1 MATKTHTQTPGGATP
16 FKKPD
21 EPVSAPVGDQAAE
34 KEVKQGTGHEI
45 PAEDIDFSANAG
57 EGLTGHKMSDYKV
70 PFLTIVQDLSPQR
83 KETDAKYDPDAKC
96 GMIVNTVSGDIIEV
110 RASLDKY
117 IEVVPVSRET
127 EYIEWAPKRGGL
139 VAVHKNES
147 ILGQTKKGTGDDATK
162 DFLPNGNIIDTTS
175 KWFVMLKQGDNEYIP
190 VIIAMSRSNLKHSR
204 AWLTKISNERMKRAD
219 GSVYQPAMYS
229 RHWKLSTV
237 PEVKNGNTYFAWNTE
252 PGELVK
258 KKDTYLELQGLR
270 AAVVG
275 GQLAL
280 PDAEQ
285 TAAALGDSQP
295 GNF

>member
-1 MATKTHTQTPGGATP
+1 MAKGGKTPMAQEAPAETK
-16 FKKPD
+16 
-21 EPVSAPVGDQAAE
+21 AE
-34 KEVKQGTGHEI
+34 GQPKQGVDHEI
-45 PAEDIDFSANAG
+45 PAEDIDFGANAG
-57 EGLTGHKMSDYKV
+57 EGLSGHKMSDYKV
-70 PFLTIVQDLSPQR
+70 PFLTIIQDLSPQK
-83 KETDAKYDPDAKC
+83 KETDPKFDPEAKC
-96 GMIVNTVSGDIIEV
+96 GMIVNTVTGELIEV
-110 RASLDKY
+110 RQSSGKY
-117 IEVVPVSRET
+117 IEVVPVSRVT

-139 VAVHKNES
+139 VAVHTNET

-175 KWFVMLKQGDNEYIP
+175 KWFVMWRKSDNEYIP

-204 AWLTKISNERMKRAD
+204 AWLTKISNERMKKPD

-229 RHWKLSTV
+229 RHWKLSTI
-237 PEVKNGNTYFAWNTE
+237 PESKNNNTYFAWNTE
-252 PGELVK
+252 AGELVK

-285 TAAALGDSQP
+285 TAAALGDNQP
-295 GNF
+295 SNY